1 MRLVKIDFNAF
12 KSLLNM
18 RLDVNHNCIGFVGI
32 NESGKSNIL
41 SAIRVLGG
49 ERKLTEA
56 DTPKMEKTNPL
67 ISFVF
72 ELNDD
77 EFSLLQTKCNNL
89 FKQYISELDEDIIT
103 QKTIKYNVVFNRQE
117 NNEYRYFDIPEI
129 KINNNLMILQS
140 EKYVSKYQIKT
151 KDGFKDLDNC
161 WFITNADFQLHMG
174 LENVIEKL
182 TESNEL
188 LAQKENALN
197 KLPNTEG
204 DEIKDDE
211 SPNETEK
218 DEVDSEEKISSND
231 VLTLRSEISDLKEY
245 IETIADE
252 TKDYKVPQVINEIEK
267 RNTLL
272 DSNIKN
278 EIIKK
283 TSLNE
288 ELRKIKTAQTPTST
302 QLERI
307 TELEGLIKKADNII
321 SANKNKIDEIK
332 RTLVLLKETISE
344 KFTNK
349 KDVFVKFIID
359 KLEDDLMSL
368 LPRVVF
374 WEYDEKY
381 LQESK
386 VNLDELLQQKDFAN
400 ISRPLVNIF
409 RISFGISSFDDI
421 KAKIKEAQGDGNER
435 SRISDQLTESVNS
448 FLKNIWTDYD
458 QEIKITIEENELR
471 VAIFDPEKKHAS
483 YYSLIERSQGCRTF
497 ISFLLTIGAE
507 ANKGV
512 LKNTILLLDEPET
525 HLHPSGV
532 KFMLKE
538 LIKIAEAENNI
549 VFYATHSMFMI
560 DRNNFGRHIIIK
572 KNNEISQLT
581 YAYNDRIGSFMQEE
595 VLYNALNIEFNEFD
609 SAGNVNFVFEGYG
622 DAVLFK
628 TAYSLISKKSL
639 PFSLDDCVFHH
650 GGGCDNIMKYLKHR
664 SIRVNTK
671 WIFILDSD
679 KPADKLIK
687 FIESE
692 YKNCLTKSVFIF
704 QYLNGIGNAEFEDLL
719 PDDIKMKSYNNV
731 LLSEKKDTMDENN
744 YSSLT
749 KDISSFCEQFK
760 EICKKLNLV
769 DSNIKGA
776 FKENLNQE
784 LENDIKN
791 IVKYED
797 VLKKKYNNYLTWFE
811 SVLESCRK
819 AIELKEEDNANQES
833 SLPNQTRQKKLPQS

>member
-1 MRLVKIDFNAF
+1 MYKRGEDVMKLVKVDFNAF
-12 KSLLNM
+12 KSLVNM
-18 RLDVNHNCIGFVGI
+18 KLDVNHNCIGFVGI
-32 NESGKSNIL
+32 NESGKSNVL

-49 ERKLTEA
+49 ERKLIEA
-56 DTPKMEKTNPL
+56 DTPKMEKTNPF

-89 FKQYISELDEDIIT
+89 FKQYIPEFEEELLT
-103 QKTIKYNVVFNRQE
+103 NKTIKYNVVYNRQE

-129 KINNNLMILQS
+129 KIKDNLMILQS
-140 EKYVSKYQIKT
+140 EKYISKYQIKT
-151 KDGFKDLDNC
+151 KDGFKELDNC
-161 WFITNADFQLHMG
+161 WFITDTDFQLHLG
-174 LENVIEKL
+174 LEKVIEKL
-182 TESNEL
+182 KKSKEL
-188 LAQKENALN
+188 LDQKENALN
-197 KLPNTEG
+197 KSSKTED
-204 DEIKDDE
+204 DEIENDE
-211 SPNETEK
+211 SSNENETEK
-218 DEVDSEEKISSND
+218 DVVDNEEEISSND
-231 VLTLRSEISDLKEY
+231 VLDLRSEISELKEY

-252 TKDYKVPQVINEIEK
+252 TKDYKVPRVINEIEK

-272 DSNIKN
+272 DFTIKN
-278 EIIKK
+278 EMTNK

-288 ELRKIKTAQTPTST
+288 ELKKLKTVPTPTST

-321 SANKNKIDEIK
+321 STNKNKIDENK
-332 RTLVLLKETISE
+332 STSALLKESISE

-349 KDVFVKFIID
+349 KEVFVKFISD
-359 KLEDDLMSL
+359 KLEDDLTSL

-381 LQESK
+381 LQESRI
-386 VNLDELLQQKDFAN
+386 NLEELLQQKDFAN

-409 RISFGISSFDDI
+409 RISFGIKSFDDI
-421 KAKIKEAQGDGNER
+421 KAKIKEAQRDGNER
-435 SRISDQLTESVNS
+435 SRISDQLTESVNN
-448 FLKNIWTDYD
+448 FLKNIWIDYD
-458 QEIKITIEENELR
+458 QKIKITIEENELR
-471 VAIFDPEKKHAS
+471 VAIFDPGKKHAS

-507 ANKGV
+507 ANERV

-538 LIKIAEAENNI
+538 LIKISEAENNI

-560 DRNNFGRHIIIK
+560 DRNNFDRHIIIK
-572 KNNEISQLT
+572 KDNEISKLT
-581 YAYNDRIGSFMQEE
+581 YAFSDRIGSFMQEE
-595 VLYNALNIEFNEFD
+595 VLYNALTIELCEFD
-609 SAGNVNFVFEGYG
+609 TVGNINFVFEGYG
-622 DAVLFK
+622 DTILFK
-628 TAYSLISKKSL
+628 TIYKLLSESKKTI
-639 PFSLDDCVFHH
+639 PFLFDECVFHH

-664 SIRVNTK
+664 PIRLKTK

-679 KPADKLIK
+679 KPAEKLKK

-692 YKNCLTKSVFIF
+692 YKDYIKNDVFVF
-704 QYLNGIGNAEFEDLL
+704 QYEYNGINNSEFEDLL

-731 LLSEKKDTMDENN
+731 LLSENKDTINENT

-749 KDISSFCEQFK
+749 KDISSFSEQFK

-769 DSNIKGA
+769 DSNIKGV

-784 LENDIKN
+784 LENDIRDIN
-791 IVKYED
+791 ENEFN
-797 VLKKKYNNYLTWFE
+797 KKYNNYYKWFE
-811 SVLESCRK
+811 GIIKSCK
-819 AIELKEEDNANQES
+819 KDNVQQES
-833 SLPNQTRQKKLPQS
+833 S